1 MPVLFSELKG
11 EGEEKRVFEYYVQ
24 HTEKCLEY

>member
-11 EGEEKRVFEYYVQ
+11 EKKKKAVFEYYVQ

>member
-11 EGEEKRVFEYYVQ
+11 EKKKAVFEYYVQ